1 MLYILENM
9 ENHGVMQRYQWCD
22 ARKTNVTFLQGKD
35 ILMGEKN
42 LSHGDYSH
50 YMV

>member
-9 ENHGVMQRYQWCD
+9 ENHGVMQLDQEGQCD
-22 ARKTNVTFLQGKD
+22 LGVGED
-35 ILMGEKN
+35 ILRGETD

-50 YMV
+50 YVVWRKN